1 MTTKRNKKRMRRKK
15 GGVYKTALQKAE
27 EEAEDSQKIL
37 NRTRKRLEH
46 YQKKLAK
53 EKKTIYD
60 DEIKKIIDKKLSLD
74 QTIIELGK
82 ASQREVKR
90 NKKLQE
96 LISGPHLANSYVHPP
111 FDRKAYETAY
121 RPSYLGRFP
130 SPEPKNSNDRRPLEL
145 LDFVP
150 ARLGLF

>member
-1 MTTKRNKKRMRRKK
+1 MLKLQESNKLLIYVRP
-15 GGVYKTALQKAE
+15 L
-27 EEAEDSQKIL
+27 
-37 NRTRKRLEH
+37 TRKRLEA

-60 DEIKKIIDKKLSLD
+60 DDIRKIIDKNLPLD
-74 QTIIELGK
+74 KTIIELGK

-96 LISGPHLANSYVHPP
+96 LISGPSLGDSYTHPP
-111 FDRKAYETAY
+111 FDRKAYETAV
-121 RPSYLGRFP
+121 RPSNLGRLP